1 MSTDPGSQ
9 SPFTDPTGA
18 SSDAVHPDATAPASP
33 WGESSGPISPTTP
46 MPTAYPG
53 PAPVQPSYAP
63 PPPPPSPP
71 AAPTGYPGQYGGQ
84 QYGGQP
90 YGGQPYGGQQYGGQQ
105 YGGQPGQAYPSY
117 GAPAAPALGNNA
129 YAPYGGF
136 VSGAE
141 HPQGTLILVL
151 GIVGLVLCQLAGPVA
166 WIMGRNALREMDAS
180 GQQFTNRGQVKAGMI
195 CGIIATVLTVL
206 VIALYIAMFAGLMA
220 SSSTGIR

>member
-18 SSDAVHPDATAPASP
+18 ASDAVHPDATAPASP
-33 WGESSGPISPTTP
+33 WGETPGSVGPTTP
-46 MPTAYPG
+46 MPTAYTG
-53 PAPVQPSYAP
+53 PAPAPAQPSYAP

-71 AAPTGYPGQYGGQ
+71 AAPPAAPSGYPGQYGGQ
-84 QYGGQP
+84 QHGGQP
-90 YGGQPYGGQQYGGQQ
+90 YGGQPYGGQS
-105 YGGQPGQAYPSY
+105 GQAYPPY
-117 GAPAAPALGNNA
+117 GAPGAPAPGYNA
-129 YAPYGGF
+129 YGPYGGF
-136 VSGAE
+136 ASGAE

-195 CGIIATVLTVL
+195 CGIIATVVTAL
-206 VIALYIAMFAGLMA
+206 VIVLYIAMIAGLLA

>member
-18 SSDAVHPDATAPASP
+18 ASDAVHPDATAPASP
-33 WGESSGPISPTTP
+33 WGETPGAVGPTTP

-53 PAPVQPSYAP
+53 PAPAPAQPSYAP

-71 AAPTGYPGQYGGQ
+71 AAPPAAPSGYPG

-90 YGGQPYGGQQYGGQQ
+90 YGGQPYGGQS
-105 YGGQPGQAYPSY
+105 GQAYPPY
-117 GAPAAPALGNNA
+117 GAPGAPAPGYNA
-129 YAPYGGF
+129 YGPYGGF
-136 VSGAE
+136 ASGAE

>member
-18 SSDAVHPDATAPASP
+18 ASDAVHPDATAPASP
-33 WGESSGPISPTTP
+33 WGETRGSVGPTTP

-53 PAPVQPSYAP
+53 PAPAPAQPSYAP

-71 AAPTGYPGQYGGQ
+71 AAPPAAPSGYPG

-90 YGGQPYGGQQYGGQQ
+90 YGGQPYAGQS
-105 YGGQPGQAYPSY
+105 GQAYPPY
-117 GAPAAPALGNNA
+117 GAPGAPAPGYNA
-129 YAPYGGF
+129 YGPYGGF
-136 VSGAE
+136 ASGAE

-195 CGIIATVLTVL
+195 CGIIATVLTAL
-206 VIALYIAMFAGLMA
+206 VIVLYIAMIAGLLA